1 MTDAEAYGGTG
12 HRDGRTLFDA
22 VLHPHRSP
30 GHIGFLVLMLCVSLV
45 SFTGGLIFVAVG
57 AWPVLGFLGANVVL
71 ITIAF
76 KLNYRSGRQMERLRL
91 TLERLEIERKTY
103 QRQQDEIA
111 RLEDFVR
118 RHHHGKKHAQAE
130 DRRKK
135 LERIEPVDVP
145 REVPSSVMSSG
156 FQGGSKTISTSTSST
171 PSTSAMRH
179 SACWAM

>member
-91 TLERLEIERKTY
+91 TLERLEIERISASGRLTRWEFPPY
-103 QRQQDEIA
+103 WVQVSLSDAGEQHSRLTLSSHGRELTVGSFLSPDERQTLCTTLNNALA
-111 RLEDFVR
+111 RCR
-118 RHHHGKKHAQAE
+118 CAPQAA
-130 DRRKK
+130 
-135 LERIEPVDVP
+135 
-145 REVPSSVMSSG
+145 S
-156 FQGGSKTISTSTSST
+156 
-171 PSTSAMRH
+171 
-179 SACWAM
+179 

>member
-22 VLHPHRSP
+22 VLHPHRSL

-71 ITIAF
+71 VTIAF

-91 TLERLEIERKTY
+91 TLERLEIERISASGRLTRWEFQPYWVQVSLSDAGEQHSRLTPELARSRIDGGKLSQPRRTANPVHRPQ
-103 QRQQDEIA
+103 QRPGA
-111 RLEDFVR
+111 VSLRPASRLLSIF
-118 RHHHGKKHAQAE
+118 
-130 DRRKK
+130 
-135 LERIEPVDVP
+135 
-145 REVPSSVMSSG
+145 
-156 FQGGSKTISTSTSST
+156 
-171 PSTSAMRH
+171 AMIGR
-179 SACWAM
+179 

>member
-22 VLHPHRSP
+22 VLHPHRSL

-71 ITIAF
+71 VTIAF

-91 TLERLEIERKTY
+91 TLERLEIERISASGRLTRWEFQPY
-103 QRQQDEIA
+103 WVQVSLSDAGEQHSRLTLSSHGRELTVGSFLSPDERQTLCTALNNALA
-111 RLEDFVR
+111 RCR
-118 RHHHGKKHAQAE
+118 CAPQA
-130 DRRKK
+130 
-135 LERIEPVDVP
+135 V
-145 REVPSSVMSSG
+145 S
-156 FQGGSKTISTSTSST
+156 
-171 PSTSAMRH
+171 
-179 SACWAM
+179 